1 MRRLLFGLMVGLMLA
16 APAGAQEADAIR
28 GVIRGQMDAFR
39 TGDVDAAFEF
49 ASPGIQGL
57 FGTADSFG
65 QMVREGYPMVWHPQ
79 SVEFGSLSQT
89 EGALWQRVIVR
100 DGQGMPYALDY
111 MMEQINGAWRIGGVR
126 FVTDPAVSA

>member
-16 APAGAQEADAIR
+16 APAGAQEADAIQ

-65 QMVREGYPMVWHPQ
+65 QMVREGYPMVWHP
-79 SVEFGSLSQT
+79 
-89 EGALWQRVIVR
+89 
-100 DGQGMPYALDY
+100 
-111 MMEQINGAWRIGGVR
+111 
-126 FVTDPAVSA
+126 